1 MFDGTSPLHRN
12 APAVV
17 APAPTHGSAITTD
30 LRHVVFALSDALDL
44 VGIDDLAHG
53 KRVGVMAAE
62 CTRAGGVDA
71 GHVAQAFDLGL
82 LHDIGVSSTVTH
94 GHLVAE
100 FDWESSQVHCEVGYS
115 LLRDFAPLAWMAL
128 PIKYHHTRWERM
140 PLDQLP
146 AQDALSA
153 NLVYLV
159 DRVDAL
165 AAPHYS
171 DGSLLIST
179 SGIRDQIASR
189 AGSYFAP
196 QLVELFL
203 DVSRSEAFW
212 LSLEPRAV
220 QAYLADMLAQ
230 GQTQA
235 MDMAELKQLAR
246 MFSRIVDAK
255 SPFTAQHSLGVANMA
270 RFLAEQLALGVD
282 RRDMIEV
289 AGLLHDIGKLRV
301 PDEVLDK
308 PAKLDER
315 ERKVMNTHSFETY
328 QILRQIPGFEE
339 IASWAAWHHEEP
351 DGNGYPFHLA
361 ASTLPLEAR
370 ILRVADIFQAMV
382 QDRPYRA
389 GLSPTAVGDFMQ
401 DMARQGRVE
410 ASIVELATRNL
421 DSAIAAARSSPP

>member
-1 MFDGTSPLHRN
+1 MFDGTPPLHHN
-12 APAVV
+12 APATV
-17 APAPTHGSAITTD
+17 APAPTPGSAITTD

-62 CTRAGGVDA
+62 CTRARGVDA
-71 GHVAQAFDLGL
+71 RRVAQLFDLGL

-94 GHLVAE
+94 AHLVAE

-128 PIKYHHTRWERM
+128 PIKYHHTRWDRM
-140 PLDQLP
+140 PLEQLP
-146 AQDALSA
+146 AQDALAA

-196 QLVELFL
+196 ELVELFL

-220 QAYLADMLAQ
+220 QAYLADMLAH

-235 MDMAELKQLAR
+235 MDMAQLKQLAR

-270 RFLAEQLALGVD
+270 RFVAEQLGLGAH
-282 RRDMIEV
+282 RCDMIEV

-361 ASTLPLEAR
+361 ASSLPLEAR

-389 GLSPTAVGDFMQ
+389 GLSPAAVGNFMQ
-401 DMARQGRVE
+401 DMARQGRVD
-410 ASIVELATRNL
+410 ASIVELATTNL